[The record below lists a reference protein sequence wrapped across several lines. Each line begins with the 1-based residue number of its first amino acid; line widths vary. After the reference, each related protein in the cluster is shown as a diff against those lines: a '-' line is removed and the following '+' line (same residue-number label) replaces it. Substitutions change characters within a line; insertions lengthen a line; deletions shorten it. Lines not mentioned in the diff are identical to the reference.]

1 MRENGSMSAPW
12 MGPLNAVTAFYESA
26 AVLQVDA
33 ADLQRVGL
41 DIPAPNLGSHRFF
54 ATLSALARFSA
65 HAATELTRFRHQFS
79 LDELEAVTRACVEA
93 HVRCAGWLQEVAR
106 ISRAT
111 SLGDSDDAKSRLA
124 SFVSTLAAIAEEA
137 RLASLDALTG
147 VESSIQVIR
156 SRADARPDIVIR
168 KSDGRKNNV
177 SISFCGRTV
186 EAVGTVADALRNFS
200 EQIRA
205 EVDVR
210 AIRGHQRARFQRPA
224 NAKQRRTQKKEPAVT
239 GVNEC
244 LKKLG
249 IRYQAVPVNGDKCRN
264 KNYAWYTAPLLLG
277 RVRDESRSQR
287 VVESIDKDSLFS
299 DSTTTTL

>member
-1 MRENGSMSAPW
+1 MSAPW

-33 ADLQRVGL
+33 ADLQRVAL
-41 DIPAPNLGSHRFF
+41 DVPAPNLGSHRFF
-54 ATLSALARFSA
+54 VTLSALARFSA
-65 HAATELTRFRHQFS
+65 HAAAELTRFRHQSS
-79 LDELEAVTRACVEA
+79 LDELEAIIRACMET
-93 HVRCAGWLQEVAR
+93 HVRGAGLLQEVAR
-106 ISRAT
+106 MARAT
-111 SLGDSDDAKSRLA
+111 SLDDSDDAKGRLA

-137 RLASLDALTG
+137 RLASLDALAG

-156 SRADARPDIVIR
+156 SRAAARPDIVIS
-168 KSDGRKNNV
+168 KSERRKNNV
-177 SISFCGRTV
+177 TISFCGRTV
-186 EAVGTVADALRNFS
+186 EAVGAVADALRNFS
-200 EQIRA
+200 EQVRA

-210 AIRGHQRARFQRPA
+210 TIKGHQRVRIKRPA
-224 NAKQRRTQKKEPAVT
+224 NAKRPRKPTKELAVT

-249 IRYQAVPVNGDKCRN
+249 IRYEAVPDKREKARN
-264 KNYAWYTAPLLLG
+264 KNYAWYTAPLLYG

-287 VVESIDKDSLFS
+287 VVESNGEDSLFS